1 MYITGVILLAGFK
14 RLKEW
19 PKDLGV
25 KVVVWDFHEI
35 SKKRVPKGIQLV
47 VYENGLPPMLATEL
61 ARKTQGVEKRPVG
74 GIRSLVRELRCH
86 VSDEEAAQICSVFY
100 QPEQPLDIP
109 ASVLNHIHG
118 KVTSF
123 SWR

>member
-14 RLKEW
+14 RLKKW
-19 PKDLGV
+19 PKGMEV

-35 SKKRVPKGIQLV
+35 PKAKVPEGTQLV
-47 VYENGLPPMLATEL
+47 IYESGLPTQTASHL
-61 ARKTQGVEKRPVG
+61 ARITRGIEKRPVSG
-74 GIRSLVRELRCH
+74 VVNLVRELRCH
-86 VSDEEAAQICSVFY
+86 VSDSQAAQICSVFY
-100 QPEQPLDIP
+100 QPEKPLNIP
-109 ASVLNHIHG
+109 SNVLNHIHG